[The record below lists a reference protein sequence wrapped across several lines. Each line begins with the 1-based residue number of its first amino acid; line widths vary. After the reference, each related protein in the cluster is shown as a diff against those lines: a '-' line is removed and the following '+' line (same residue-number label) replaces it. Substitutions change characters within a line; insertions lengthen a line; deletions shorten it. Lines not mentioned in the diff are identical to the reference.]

1 MKRLLLIAAIAVLG
15 ATMYVV
21 DPPRLTARETAAT
34 GAAVAPPVQSQVVRL
49 AEASLEL
56 RRQGAPGLAAY
67 DQNAE
72 PRTQRLSKSK

>member
-1 MKRLLLIAAIAVLG
+1 MKCLLLIAAIAALG
-15 ATMYVV
+15 ATVYVA

-34 GAAVAPPVQSQVVRL
+34 GTAVTPPVQSQVVRL

-56 RRQGAPGLAAY
+56 RRQGDPGLAAY

-72 PRTQRLSKSK
+72 PRPQRLSKNR